1 MFSLCLELVLR
12 STEGCYALPKVAT
25 LYRRLLRLRRRRRR
39 LEVVRVEV
47 LLEVEVRQL
56 VALLEAEQREQLG
69 VGVDITL
76 VHEVV
81 LLDVARDELRDVR
94 AALERTG
101 GAAEER
107 AELRGDARRH
117 LEEADTRRLAL
128 LALNR
133 RLAAAAL
140 VGDLLHLGRRLLE
153 ALGLA
158 DELRQLLAHLDEAR
172 RERLDLRLDLLLLDL
187 GRLALDGH
195 RSHNGRD
202 SRRSRHS
209 RLSLGRLLRGLG
221 LRRRSRRRNRRR
233 RNRRRRSR
241 RGRRSTRRLANNL
254 RRRRRRRRS
263 RRSRDRRNSYILFLR
278 HTLSSDRLDRGSRA
292 HNTRG
297 RDRRRGHFTQ
307 D

>member
-1 MFSLCLELVLR
+1 LLR

-69 VGVDITL
+69 VGVDVAL

-172 RERLDLRLDLLLLDL
+172 RQRLDLRLDLLLLDL

-202 SRRSRHS
+202 SRRRRHS

-221 LRRRSRRRNRRR
+221 LRRRSRRRRRRSR

-241 RGRRSTRRLANNL
+241 RGRRSTRRLADNL

-263 RRSRDRRNSYILFLR
+263 RRSRDRRNSYILLLR